1 MLETRVANE
10 AFNPD
15 DDPVLGSR
23 PPNRSHRML
32 RCIASRFSILLLA
45 TLPAH
50 AAERLVGRAHVLDGD
65 TIVVAGIHV
74 RLKGVAAP
82 EVAHAGEAG
91 EPGGDEARAF
101 MTALIEGQTVVCNL
115 TRERTHGR
123 RVGYCTLDGQ
133 DIAAELI
140 KAGLARDCPRFSA
153 GRYAEL
159 ETAAAASLPFPRY
172 CRTR

>member
-1 MLETRVANE
+1 MPRHLPTG
-10 AFNPD
+10 
-15 DDPVLGSR
+15 LW
-23 PPNRSHRML
+23 
-32 RCIASRFSILLLA
+32 ILLTLA
-45 TLPAH
+45 ALPAF
-50 AAERLVGRAHVLDGD
+50 AAERLAGRAHVLDGD
-65 TIVVAGIHV
+65 TVVVAGIHV

-82 EVAHAGEAG
+82 EVAQAGVAG
-91 EPGGDEARAF
+91 EPGGVEARAF
-101 MTALIEGQTVVCNL
+101 MIALIEGQTVMCDL

-123 RVGYCTLDGQ
+123 RVGYCYRDGQ

-159 ETAAAASLPFPRY
+159 ETAAAASLPFPGY

>member
-1 MLETRVANE
+1 M
-10 AFNPD
+10 
-15 DDPVLGSR
+15 SR
-23 PPNRSHRML
+23 HLPAGL
-32 RCIASRFSILLLA
+32 CILLALVA
-45 TLPAH
+45 LPAV

-65 TIVVAGIHV
+65 TVVVAGIHV

-91 EPGGDEARAF
+91 EPGGDAARAF
-101 MTALIEGQTVVCNL
+101 MTALIEGQTVVCDL

-153 GRYAEL
+153 GRYAQL
-159 ETAAAASLPFPRY
+159 ETAAAAELPFPGY
-172 CRTR
+172 CRPR

>member
-1 MLETRVANE
+1 MPRRLPAG
-10 AFNPD
+10 
-15 DDPVLGSR
+15 LW
-23 PPNRSHRML
+23 
-32 RCIASRFSILLLA
+32 ILLVLTA
-45 TLPAH
+45 LPAF

-65 TIVVAGIHV
+65 MVVVAGIHV

-82 EVAHAGEAG
+82 EVAHTGEAG
-91 EPGGDEARAF
+91 EPGGDAARAF
-101 MTALIEGQTVVCNL
+101 MIALIEKQTVVCDL

-123 RVGYCTLDGQ
+123 RVGYCYRDGQ

-140 KAGLARDCPRFSA
+140 KAGLARDCPRYSA

-159 ETAAAASLPFPRY
+159 ETEAAASLPFPGY